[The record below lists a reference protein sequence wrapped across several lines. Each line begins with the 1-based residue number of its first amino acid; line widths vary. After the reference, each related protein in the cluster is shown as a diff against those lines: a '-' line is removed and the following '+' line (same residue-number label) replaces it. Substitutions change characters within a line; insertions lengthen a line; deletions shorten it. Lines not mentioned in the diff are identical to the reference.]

1 MAYDSALVER
11 IRNVLLGTS
20 GLSEQKMFG
29 GVCFSVNGYMAC
41 GVQEHDL
48 VVRVG
53 PDNHESALTQK
64 YTRPMDFT
72 GKPMAGYIYVSEAGC
87 RRKADLGRWVLQGVR
102 FVQSLPPKTLRP
114 KVRKAKSVR

>member
-1 MAYDSALVER
+1 MAYDSTLAER
-11 IRNVLLGTS
+11 IRNVLAGTP

-53 PDNHESALTQK
+53 PDNHEHTLTRK
-64 YTRPMDFT
+64 HTRPMDFT
-72 GKPMAGYIYVSEAGC
+72 GKPMAGYIYVSEAGYK
-87 RRKADLGRWVLQGVR
+87 RKADLGRWVLQGVR
-102 FVQSLPPKTLRP
+102 FVQSLPPKKLRP
-114 KVRKAKSVR
+114 KARKTKSAR